1 MKLRNGEQIVRL
13 APIDGKYF
21 HAHIIDNVLAFSSY
35 RYKHVDTYL
44 HSIFKPCLVT
54 ACFYK
59 VYILSRTMSHF
70 KIVYITIVNFNKR
83 RCIIDIDK
91 EFYPTSTKAEII
103 IASYPDETS
112 TSSWAR
118 AHQSSNV
125 ATNVEVNL
133 DRVEVQPYQAL
144 LLKVTP

>member
-1 MKLRNGEQIVRL
+1 
-13 APIDGKYF
+13 
-21 HAHIIDNVLAFSSY
+21 
-35 RYKHVDTYL
+35 
-44 HSIFKPCLVT
+44 
-54 ACFYK
+54 
-59 VYILSRTMSHF
+59 MSHF
-70 KIVYITIVNFNKR
+70 ETVYITIVNFNKR

-91 EFYPTSTKAEII
+91 EFHPTSTKAEMI

-112 TSSWAR
+112 TSSRMR

>member
-1 MKLRNGEQIVRL
+1 M
-13 APIDGKYF
+13 F
-21 HAHIIDNVLAFSSY
+21 
-35 RYKHVDTYL
+35 
-44 HSIFKPCLVT
+44 
-54 ACFYK
+54 
-59 VYILSRTMSHF
+59 HF

-112 TSSWAR
+112 TSPRMR

-125 ATNVEVNL
+125 ATNIEVNL

-144 LLKVTP
+144 LLKVTPWTI

>member
-1 MKLRNGEQIVRL
+1 MLIPIYIV
-13 APIDGKYF
+13 
-21 HAHIIDNVLAFSSY
+21 
-35 RYKHVDTYL
+35 YL
-44 HSIFKPCLVT
+44 IFVPCLVKT
-54 ACFYK
+54 CFYK

-70 KIVYITIVNFNKR
+70 KTVYITIVNFNKR
-83 RCIIDIDK
+83 GCIIDIDK
-91 EFYPTSTKAEII
+91 EFHPTSTKAEII

-112 TSSWAR
+112 TSPRMR

-144 LLKVTP
+144 LLKVTPWTI